1 LVLDEFS
8 GFSIGTFALTP
19 KSQGTVHIV
28 SPDPAQAPAMN
39 ANYLQHPDDVASM
52 LRALRL
58 ARRVAQ
64 QPALARFVVQETRPG
79 PAGNS
84 DEELLDYAR
93 GRPDLLSPHRL
104 LPHGYRCEI
113 RGGRAPAR
121 AWRGVPACADAS
133 VMPTMP
139 SANTNAPSI
148 AIGEKAVD
156 LILEDANR

>member
-1 LVLDEFS
+1 
-8 GFSIGTFALTP
+8 
-19 KSQGTVHIV
+19 
-28 SPDPAQAPAMN
+28 MN

-52 LRALRL
+52 LGALRL

-64 QPALARFVVQETRPG
+64 QPALARFVVRETRPG

-93 GRPDLLSPHRL
+93 AVGQTSYHPIGSCRMGTDARSVVDERL
-104 LPHGYRCEI
+104 RV
-113 RGGRAPAR
+113 
-121 AWRGVPACADAS
+121 RGVSCLRVADAS

-156 LILEDANR
+156 LILEDGNR